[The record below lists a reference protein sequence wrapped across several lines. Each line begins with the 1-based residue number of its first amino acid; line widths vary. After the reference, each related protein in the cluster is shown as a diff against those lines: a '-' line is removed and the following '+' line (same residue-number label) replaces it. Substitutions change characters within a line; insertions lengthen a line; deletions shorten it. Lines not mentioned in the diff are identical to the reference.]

1 MAGCYFGFCLR
12 KIFPDLM
19 NELHSPAAVLDSV
32 LSDCLLLNRRGER
45 REKLSRK
52 LSSEQLKMPPERR
65 SVREEETVPKGNC
78 LIGLTLTFE
87 EERLCSASLA
97 VEVGSSE

>member
-1 MAGCYFGFCLR
+1 MAGCCFGFCLR

-19 NELHSPAAVLDSV
+19 NELHSSAAVLDSV

-52 LSSEQLKMPPERR
+52 
-65 SVREEETVPKGNC
+65 
-78 LIGLTLTFE
+78 
-87 EERLCSASLA
+87 
-97 VEVGSSE
+97 